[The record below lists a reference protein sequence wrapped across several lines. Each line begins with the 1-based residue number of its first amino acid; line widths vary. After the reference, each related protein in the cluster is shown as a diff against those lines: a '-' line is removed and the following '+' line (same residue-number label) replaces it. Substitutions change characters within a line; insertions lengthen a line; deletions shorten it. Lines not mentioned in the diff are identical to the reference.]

1 MMIRVKNLKK
11 NYPGKIP
18 VEALKGVT
26 FEVEKG
32 DFVTIMGRSGAG
44 KSTLLHQ
51 LGLLDNPSSGEI
63 IIDDVHV
70 LKLPDSGKK
79 QFRLEKLGYIF
90 QEYTLI
96 PELTAL
102 ENVYLLSWASSK
114 NRKDYKKA
122 AIECL
127 ERVELGH
134 RLHHLPSELSGGEQQ
149 RVGIARALVNNPD
162 ILFADEPC
170 ATLDS
175 ESAETILKLLSR
187 LNKELGQTIVMVS
200 HEPEDKKY
208 VERIIYLKDGLIEKE
223 EKIR

>member
-1 MMIRVKNLKK
+1 MIKVENLKRI
-11 NYPGKIP
+11 YPGRVP
-18 VEALKGVT
+18 VEALKGIT

-32 DFVTIMGRSGAG
+32 EILGIMGRSGAG

-51 LGLLDNPSSGEI
+51 LGLLDNPTSGEI
-63 IIDDVHV
+63 IIDDVDV
-70 LKLPDSGKK
+70 LKLSDSGKK

-114 NRKDYKKA
+114 NKRDYKKA
-122 AIECL
+122 AMECL
-127 ERVELGH
+127 GRVGLGH
-134 RLHHLPSELSGGEQQ
+134 RLHHLPHELSGGEQQ
-149 RVGIARALVNNPD
+149 RVGIARALVNTPKV
-162 ILFADEPC
+162 LFADEPC

-175 ESAETILKLLSR
+175 ESAEAILKLLTK
-187 LNKELGQTIVMVS
+187 LNKELGQTIVIIT

-223 EKIR
+223 EKTAF